1 VNEIPFLDLKS
12 GYLELRE
19 EIDEA
24 IMKSLE
30 SGWYIGGDS
39 VEHFERE
46 FAAYTGADHCIS
58 TGNGLDALHLG
69 LKALSVGPG
78 DEVILPSHTFIA
90 TWLAV
95 THTGAKI
102 VPVEPDE
109 KTYTIDPE
117 RIETAITTK
126 TKVIIPVH
134 LYGHPADLD
143 PILEIAKRHGI
154 KVLEDAAQAHGARY
168 KGHRV
173 GAHSDL
179 VAWSFY
185 PGKNLG
191 AFGDA
196 GGITTND
203 PELAE
208 RIKKLRNYGS
218 SRKYHHEEIGFNSR
232 LDPIQASILSVK
244 LRHLD
249 EWNERRKKV
258 AAFYAKI
265 LQNTSL
271 RLPEIA
277 PWADPVWHLY
287 VIRSKER
294 EKLQEKLKQSGV
306 GTMIHYPVPPH
317 LQKAYA
323 GETWKWGSLPIAEK
337 LANQVLSLPIG
348 PNIKKEN
355 LIGLSKIFNEQVRK

>member
-1 VNEIPFLDLKS
+1 VNDIPFLDLKA

-24 IMKSLE
+24 IRESLE
-30 SGWYIGGDS
+30 SGWYIGGES
-39 VEHFERE
+39 VERFERE
-46 FAAYTGADHCIS
+46 FAEYTGTAHCIS

-69 LKALSVGPG
+69 LKALGVGPG
-78 DEVILPSHTFIA
+78 DEVIVPSHTFIA

-95 THTGAKI
+95 THAGATI

-109 KTYTIDPE
+109 KTYTIDPA
-117 RIETAITTK
+117 RIEEAITAK

-143 PILEIAKRHGI
+143 PIIEIAKRHGI

-168 KGHRV
+168 KGRRIGSH
-173 GAHSDL
+173 GYL

-196 GGITTND
+196 GGITTNQ

-208 RIKKLRNYGS
+208 TIKKLRNYGS
-218 SRKYHHEEIGFNSR
+218 IQKYHHEVVGYNSR
-232 LDPIQASILSVK
+232 IDPLQAAVLTVK
-244 LRHLD
+244 LKHLD
-249 EWNERRKKV
+249 EWNERRKKI
-258 AAFYAKI
+258 ATLYSES
-265 LQNTSL
+265 LSDTSL
-271 RLPEIA
+271 RLPEVA
-277 PWADPVWHLY
+277 QWADPVWHLY

-317 LQKAYA
+317 LQKAFA
-323 GETWKWGSLPIAEK
+323 GEIWSRGSFPIAETISEE
-337 LANQVLSLPIG
+337 VLSLPIG
-348 PNIKKEN
+348 PHLQGKFTEDWTERVLAICGK
-355 LIGLSKIFNEQVRK
+355 